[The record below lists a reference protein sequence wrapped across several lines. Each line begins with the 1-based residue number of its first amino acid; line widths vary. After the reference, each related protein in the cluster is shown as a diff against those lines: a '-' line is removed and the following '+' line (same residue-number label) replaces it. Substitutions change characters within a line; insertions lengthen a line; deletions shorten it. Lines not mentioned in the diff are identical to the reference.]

1 MNDTRQAREYL
12 HKEPDGYWR
21 YIRRV
26 PKDAQAAVG
35 KAIWRASLGKDK
47 VLARAR
53 AKELEREHDAMLAA
67 LRDPSTA
74 QDSRLH
80 LIRQRSLARM
90 AELEARGAPDGRD
103 DQGDPDNGGSPYSDA
118 LPADT
123 GTVESVLADM
133 WKRVPAIL
141 EDSEGDDPDLRTRRL
156 SAIAALAF
164 GDQSRAQM
172 EGLPSLPS
180 PVGKVAAMQY
190 AAHKAMLDEVLE
202 EIAPTPDDTPAEMR
216 LTALLPKYLTAQA
229 VRPNTASGYSRKVA
243 RLVNFAGD
251 HGLQQYDEATFRA
264 YRDYLIAGDPAAKP
278 KPLEPVK
285 AATVHQYFAPLK
297 ALWKWAADEYPEH
310 KELSF
315 PRVRLPKD
323 GETVEETRWQAF
335 DDHQIKRVW
344 QLLNDAWGEKADS
357 RLSPS
362 RRAAFLMA
370 VRVLLYTGMRPSEV
384 FRLTAGDVKDGGL
397 NIRYTKT
404 KQARRIPL
412 AAALSDFPEFLAAGG
427 FAAELEAG
435 RTAVRRGAVYGKP
448 TTPESLAGTLRDQ
461 FREVIRA
468 GGLTHDRHVLYS
480 LKDTLIDRLQRQGAS
495 DDVMR
500 GIIGHVG
507 GQGKLRHYKTPF
519 GQSPHGMALMRKALD
534 AIKYW

>member
-1 MNDTRQAREYL
+1 MPPKSAKNSDLPPYVTKTPTGSYKYQ
-12 HKEPDGYWR
+12 
-21 YIRRV
+21 RRV
-26 PKDAQAAVG
+26 PKDLQETFG
-35 KAIWRASLGKDK
+35 RKMWDYSLGSNP
-47 VLARAR
+47 AHAY
-53 AKELEREHDAMLAA
+53 
-67 LRDPSTA
+67 
-74 QDSRLH
+74 
-80 LIRQRSLARM
+80 RM
-90 AELEARGAPDGRD
+90 AETYRTTHDGWIATQADPEQKAKEESVWAMAHRVQDLQDLPDPWRQTPEEMKAARALPPAQEFNRLAAFATVAFGAAAHVARG
-103 DQGDPDNGGSPYSDA
+103 SD
-118 LPADT
+118 T
-123 GTVESVLADM
+123 RITVESRSVPRPTDPTDVLLYDAY
-133 WKRVPAIL
+133 K
-141 EDSEGDDPDLRTRRL
+141 
-156 SAIAALAF
+156 AALDA
-164 GDQSRAQM
+164 RLAQI
-172 EGLPSLPS
+172 S
-180 PVGKVAAMQY
+180 PTEST
-190 AAHKAMLDEVLE
+190 D
-202 EIAPTPDDTPAEMR
+202 PMR
-216 LTALLPKYLTAQA
+216 LTALLPKYFNAQA

-264 YRDYLIAGDPAAKP
+264 YRDYLIAGDPDAKP
-278 KPLEPVK
+278 KPFDPVK

-297 ALWKWAADEYPEH
+297 ALWKWASDEYPEH

-344 QLLNDAWGEKADS
+344 QLLNEAWGEKGDS

-404 KQARRIPL
+404 KQPRRIPL
-412 AAALSDFPEFLAAGG
+412 AAALSDFPDFLAAGG

-435 RTAVRRGAVYGKP
+435 RTAVRRGEVYGKP

-461 FREVIRA
+461 FRDVIRA
-468 GGLTHDRHVLYS
+468 GGLTNDRHVLYS

-519 GQSPHGMALMRKALD
+519 GQSPHGMGQMRKALD
-534 AIKYW
+534 AIRYW